1 MSAPALPSSDS
12 LRPDEQPLAEYVAV
26 SRPAIA
32 ALALG
37 LASPLVLVSPLL
49 IVVPLAGL
57 AVAAFAL
64 RQSAASGGQLKG
76 TWPATIGLCLATL
89 FLGWGATQQF
99 SRQAILSE
107 QAERFAS
114 GWLALVR
121 EGRLQEADQLMRPG
135 GERIRHAAALA
146 EHYKENPEAG
156 ENLQATFAGD
166 PLKAF
171 RELGKAATYQ
181 LDGIAAQSRN
191 GDSDEIVLEFV
202 FEAPGGSGPRS
213 MWITVARHASEEAS
227 RPADWQVRR
236 VEAFPPQGQ

>member
-1 MSAPALPSSDS
+1 MPASVPAAETVRPEEQAPAHY
-12 LRPDEQPLAEYVAV
+12 A
-26 SRPAIA
+26 AISKA
-32 ALALG
+32 AIGALVLG
-37 LASPLVLVSPLL
+37 LAAPLFLASPLL

-57 AVAAFAL
+57 ALAVVAL
-64 RQSAASGGQLKG
+64 RQIAASEGELKG

-202 FEAPGGSGPRS
+202 YEAPGGSGPRS